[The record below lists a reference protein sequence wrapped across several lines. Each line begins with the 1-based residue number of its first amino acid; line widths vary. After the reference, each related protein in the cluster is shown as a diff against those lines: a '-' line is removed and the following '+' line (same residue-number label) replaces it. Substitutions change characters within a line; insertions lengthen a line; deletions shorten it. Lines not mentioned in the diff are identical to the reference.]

1 MRSKMAD
8 EDGQLQHALSLPQ
21 PILGNWAEPNWV
33 MLPIYAQDFAQQRT
47 LQLTRLLRLL
57 DTSGMLAWQA

>member
-8 EDGQLQHALSLPQ
+8 EYGQLQHALSLPQ
-21 PILGNWAEPNWV
+21 TILGSWAEPNRV
-33 MLPIYAQDFAQQRT
+33 MLPIFAQDLAQQRT

-57 DTSGMLAWQA
+57 DTKTGMLA